1 MFKYFYYGFNI
12 SSLLHYEEVNR
23 ANCTAAW
30 IISCAPPRDRHAVYA
45 ARRLFGFVYKS
56 KKDLHLNLSNIE
68 KKKVM
73 VGLTSSTYYSPKVS
87 RKESLLWTSTIPR
100 RFRVKRN
107 IHGDEIVVFHGKDKD
122 VRFHFPDNSYA
133 L

>member
-1 MFKYFYYGFNI
+1 
-12 SSLLHYEEVNR
+12 
-23 ANCTAAW
+23 
-30 IISCAPPRDRHAVYA
+30 
-45 ARRLFGFVYKS
+45 
-56 KKDLHLNLSNIE
+56 
-68 KKKVM
+68 M